1 MFITTNNMKKTM
13 ITYSLSGRKNALEL
27 TRKIY
32 GYKDS
37 SNHGKYIYERKG
49 ILSNIRYDKI
59 ARGAFFIN
67 PKDKEKVIKEF
78 MDLKLKIKVLDLI
91 IKT

>member
-1 MFITTNNMKKTM
+1 M

-37 SNHGKYIYERKG
+37 SNHGKYTYKRKG
-49 ILSNIRYDKI
+49 ILTKIKYDKI
-59 ARGAFFIN
+59 ARTTIWIN
-67 PKDKEKVIKEF
+67 PEDKKEVMKGF
-78 MDLKLKIKVLDLI
+78 SELNLKIKVFDLI
-91 IKT
+91 IEN